1 MQQDLRA
8 VSRGR
13 DERNLDTLPGPEQI
27 CGMAHRSG
35 KSWEEH
41 SRALFV
47 FCETGAKFLTEKQFF
62 TAGLDVKGEPCDR
75 HREQRA
81 DFSEGNGG
89 TEKREQNARVDRMTD
104 GAVGPGSNQ
113 FMALFERDHTTPIR
127 AEMPTRPKRHS
138 NAVGCQGNAKP
149 RADRSGGKK
158 RGAQPAIRRMW
169 FIEEVKAQPQRKR
182 VCKTLKDGLALFRFL
197 SLERRCQ
204 PIRAKEKPQ
213 RINPLAGRGE
223 MHISQNAAAAKTE
236 QADRALPAR
245 NLESLERLSP
255 ELWMKRCGFPVR
267 TRRKREVALRHS
279 QASRSGGQTDLYPQD
294 FIPSYSEVN
303 TRLTRA

>member
-1 MQQDLRA
+1 MLQRQCSSKAWNLVSWRPWANKSSIKQRDCTEVDSEMRGRMQQDLRA

-138 NAVGCQGNAKP
+138 NAVGCQGNAK
-149 RADRSGGKK
+149 RSEEHTSELQSHSELACRLLLEKK
-158 RGAQPAIRRMW
+158 KGITM
-169 FIEEVKAQPQRKR
+169 
-182 VCKTLKDGLALFRFL
+182 
-197 SLERRCQ
+197 S
-204 PIRAKEKPQ
+204 
-213 RINPLAGRGE
+213 
-223 MHISQNAAAAKTE
+223 
-236 QADRALPAR
+236 
-245 NLESLERLSP
+245 
-255 ELWMKRCGFPVR
+255 
-267 TRRKREVALRHS
+267 
-279 QASRSGGQTDLYPQD
+279 
-294 FIPSYSEVN
+294 
-303 TRLTRA
+303 

>member
-1 MQQDLRA
+1 MLQRQCSSKAWNLVSWRPWANKSSIEQRDCTEVDSEMRGRMQQDLRA

-13 DERNLDTLPGPEQI
+13 DERNLDTLPGQEQI
-27 CGMAHRSG
+27 
-35 KSWEEH
+35 
-41 SRALFV
+41 
-47 FCETGAKFLTEKQFF
+47 F

-245 NLESLERLSP
+245 
-255 ELWMKRCGFPVR
+255 
-267 TRRKREVALRHS
+267 
-279 QASRSGGQTDLYPQD
+279 
-294 FIPSYSEVN
+294 
-303 TRLTRA
+303 